1 MSSSDREP
9 YLVFAVL
16 PDPLQP
22 DSGVYVTMW
31 RNYLG
36 DIKSW
41 TCDAV
46 DELDAYKQAT
56 AYIEQRRNKKRKTI

>member
-1 MSSSDREP
+1 MSSSDEAYR
-9 YLVFAVL
+9 VFAVL

-22 DSGVYVTMW
+22 DSNVYVTMW

-41 TCDAV
+41 TCVAV

-56 AYIEQRRNKKRKTI
+56 AYMEQRRNKKRKTR